1 MATGC
6 QFRTDLRANF
16 VGEICHAGEIRSIF
30 PVGILRNFDRQI
42 SFHFG
47 FHPPETEN
55 LKEKM
60 PKTNILEEV
69 SSSRHHLIN
78 YVGGFHAPQLKVWN
92 SNLAS
97 VEQRSHNSSYG
108 ISLLD
113 FTVQWCCL
121 CAAQCISSIA
131 KHNTIT
137 TCCKNHVTRR
147 KQKKKTSKF
156 FNQGKSC
163 LN

>member
-69 SSSRHHLIN
+69 FSWKHHLIN

-113 FTVQWCCL
+113 FTVQWCCFV
-121 CAAQCISSIA
+121 CWPGPKRSIVL
-131 KHNTIT
+131 TEIY
-137 TCCKNHVTRR
+137 
-147 KQKKKTSKF
+147 SKF
-156 FNQGKSC
+156 AKQFIQIAGPKNIQHNVLWSHI
-163 LN
+163 NY